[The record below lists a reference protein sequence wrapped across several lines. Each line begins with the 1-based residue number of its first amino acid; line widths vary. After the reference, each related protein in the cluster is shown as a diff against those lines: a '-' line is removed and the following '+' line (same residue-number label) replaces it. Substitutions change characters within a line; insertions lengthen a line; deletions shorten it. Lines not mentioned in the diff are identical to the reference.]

1 MNQTPEVLDNNQFEI
16 LDKELVIKYKKL
28 EDHCIVKLR
37 AKDTPKSVLFTLNK
51 SQFKKYSSK
60 FLNDLGIKMS
70 EQNEFNLAKELFEL
84 AINED
89 PIFYEPWK
97 NLSAII
103 KDKDLS
109 KSNTYQR
116 IAENLNSK

>member
-109 KSNTYQR
+109 KSNTYKK
-116 IAENLNSK
+116 ISENLNSK

>member
-1 MNQTPEVLDNNQFEI
+1 MNQTPEVSDNNQFEI

-37 AKDTPKSVLFTLNK
+37 AKDTPKSVLSTLNK

-97 NLSAII
+97 NLSVII

>member
-1 MNQTPEVLDNNQFEI
+1 MNQTPEVSDNDQFET
-16 LDKELVIKYKKL
+16 LDKELVLKYKKL

-37 AKDTPKSVLFTLNK
+37 AKDTPKSVLSTLNK
-51 SQFKKYSSK
+51 SQFKEYSSK
-60 FLNDLGIKMS
+60 ILNDLGIKMS
-70 EQNEFNLAKELFEL
+70 EKNEFNLAKELFEL

-89 PIFYEPWK
+89 PIFHEPWK
-97 NLSAII
+97 NLSTLI